1 MSTASIAQSE
11 SSTVQGAP
19 QTNSRARIFIL
30 LLIAIWAAIYITSL
44 FQPPLLDDADTVH
57 AEAARNMLLRHDWVT
72 LYIDAGINPPAN
84 GVRYLE
90 KAPLPY
96 WLVAICYKFF
106 GVSEWTTRLP
116 LALGVLAL
124 AFYLF
129 YVGRRIYGEEAG
141 LYAGLVIVTSFG
153 VYLFTR
159 FLIPDILVG
168 LWLAIAC
175 GFFLQTLNQ
184 EEPSR
189 TACWGLAIACAL
201 NVLTKGLIGLA
212 FPAGI
217 IFIYLLLTR
226 NLRHLLRMRLV
237 SSFLIFL
244 AVGAPWHIAATLQNP
259 PAGES
264 KGFFWFYFIN
274 EHFKRF
280 LGTRIPKDYDTVP
293 LALFWLLTLVWLLP
307 WSAFIP
313 QAVAQLRSKLNQLD
327 QRGRANLLFLI
338 WALLIYVFFSFST
351 RQEYYI
357 LPTFPALALLIG
369 GWLGRESAAA
379 PEEKIRRTGRISA
392 VILFAFGVAAFA
404 ACIALA
410 LESKAPSPGTDIA
423 VLLQQ
428 RPGKYALSMGHFL
441 DLTPQALGAFRG
453 PLIGTGIAFLV
464 GTFLSWIWRK
474 RGRILPANLALA
486 LMMVAMLYCAHLGL
500 IIFSP
505 TISSKDL
512 AIAIEHQYRPG
523 DVVEINGNLEAG
535 SSLPFY
541 TGIQAR
547 LLGPQNNAW
556 YGSLFPDAPHIYDN
570 DDSFRRLWNSPT
582 RVFFFSEMDHLKPEL
597 LRNPVYQVAQRGGK
611 IVLSNQPNR

>member
-1 MSTASIAQSE
+1 M
-11 SSTVQGAP
+11 
-19 QTNSRARIFIL
+19 
-30 LLIAIWAAIYITSL
+30 LIAIWAAIYVTSL
-44 FQPPLLDDADTVH
+44 FQPPLLDDADTIH

-72 LYIDAGINPPAN
+72 LYIDAGANPPAN

-96 WLVAICYKFF
+96 WLVAVCYKFF
-106 GVSEWTTRLP
+106 GASEWTTRLP

-124 AFYLF
+124 ALYLF
-129 YVGRRIYGEEAG
+129 HLARKIYGEEAG

-159 FLIPDILVG
+159 FLIPDVLVG

-175 GFFLQTLNQ
+175 GFFLRTLDE

-189 TACWGLAIACAL
+189 FACWGLAIACAL

-244 AVGAPWHIAATLQNP
+244 AVAAPWHIAATLDNP
-259 PAGES
+259 PAGEA

-280 LGTRIPKDYDTVP
+280 LGTRVPKDYDTVP
-293 LALFWLLTLVWLLP
+293 LFLFWALTLVWLLP
-307 WSAFIP
+307 WSALLP
-313 QAVAQLRSKLNQLD
+313 QAVVQVRGKIRDLD

-338 WALLIYVFFSFST
+338 WTLLIYAFFSFST

-369 GWLGRESAAA
+369 GWLGRESVAA

-392 VILFAFGVAAFA
+392 AILLVFGVAAFA

-410 LESKAPSPGTDIA
+410 LESKAPPPGTDIA

-428 RPGKYALSMGHFL
+428 RPGTYALSMGHFL

-453 PLIGTGIAFLV
+453 PLIGTGVAFLI
-464 GTFLSWIWRK
+464 GTFLCWFWRRSK
-474 RGRILPANLALA
+474 TTPFAKPAKSGAPHSSLLAANLALA

-523 DVVEINGNLEAG
+523 DVIEINGNLEAG

-570 DDSFRRLWNSPT
+570 DDSFRQLWNSPT

-611 IVLSNQPNR
+611 IVLSNQPNH